1 MRLFD
6 KKENL
11 LIVCILAIVS
21 AFVFFSVT
29 RPREITIA
37 NGGNIFSF
45 FKNPFARDSKN
56 ILILGMTG
64 SGNNGS
70 LLTDAILLVNMDF
83 TRKKINLISVPR
95 DLLVQIPNTSRY
107 VKINGLLAEDNAN
120 RKAKK
125 DKNGVM
131 QWFNIEKWG
140 LIKTKVEEIT
150 ALKVDNVAV
159 VDLDGF
165 RYFIDALGGI
175 NVYLDKAIADPNL
188 NNPDEPGEIFK
199 LEAGWN
205 YLDGKKAAKFV
216 RSRFG
221 PTGDFYRIGHQHDLL
236 AAIFQKLKS
245 LNKLS
250 NVKSLLEIWNSW
262 KGYLFTDV
270 SINDGIGLAKFG
282 NDLNSDAIKFITISY
297 TKPDQLL
304 INPGQSDFGYILTP
318 KEGVENYTG
327 IREYIQQKINEK

>member
-131 QWFNIEKWG
+131 Q
-140 LIKTKVEEIT
+140 
-150 ALKVDNVAV
+150 
-159 VDLDGF
+159 
-165 RYFIDALGGI
+165 
-175 NVYLDKAIADPNL
+175 
-188 NNPDEPGEIFK
+188 
-199 LEAGWN
+199 
-205 YLDGKKAAKFV
+205 
-216 RSRFG
+216 
-221 PTGDFYRIGHQHDLL
+221 
-236 AAIFQKLKS
+236 
-245 LNKLS
+245 
-250 NVKSLLEIWNSW
+250 
-262 KGYLFTDV
+262 
-270 SINDGIGLAKFG
+270 
-282 NDLNSDAIKFITISY
+282 
-297 TKPDQLL
+297 
-304 INPGQSDFGYILTP
+304 
-318 KEGVENYTG
+318 
-327 IREYIQQKINEK
+327 